1 MLRKREQGQYFVY
14 GMFEDNGE
22 LAGYAY
28 FIKCS
33 NKDVYLLDYLA
44 IVKNKRSKH
53 LGSTILQELM
63 IMRFLL
69 LICSYSFMTS
79 IGKVM

>member
-1 MLRKREQGQYFVY
+1 
-14 GMFEDNGE
+14 MFEDNGE

-53 LGSTILQELM
+53 LGSTFLQELKN
-63 IMRFLL
+63 IAVNDDRLL
-69 LICSYSFMTS
+69 MLEVENPDYADEVQLRI
-79 IGKVM
+79 I

>member
-1 MLRKREQGQYFVY
+1 
-14 GMFEDNGE
+14 MFEDNGE

-53 LGSTILQELM
+53 LGSTFY
-63 IMRFLL
+63 R
-69 LICSYSFMTS
+69 S
-79 IGKVM
+79 